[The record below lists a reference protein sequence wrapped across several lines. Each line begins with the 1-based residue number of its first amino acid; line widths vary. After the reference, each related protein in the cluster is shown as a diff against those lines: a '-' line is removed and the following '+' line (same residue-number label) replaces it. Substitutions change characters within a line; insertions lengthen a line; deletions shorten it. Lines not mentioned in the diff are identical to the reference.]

1 MAANQGNA
9 EAQYNLGILFRDGN
23 GMEQNDEQARRFFE
37 MSANQNNSDAQ
48 FALACLNL
56 EGGDDEQAR
65 QYLEEAEIKVMLM
78 HKLLWVF
85 II

>member
-1 MAANQGNA
+1 
-9 EAQYNLGILFRDGN
+9 
-23 GMEQNDEQARRFFE
+23 